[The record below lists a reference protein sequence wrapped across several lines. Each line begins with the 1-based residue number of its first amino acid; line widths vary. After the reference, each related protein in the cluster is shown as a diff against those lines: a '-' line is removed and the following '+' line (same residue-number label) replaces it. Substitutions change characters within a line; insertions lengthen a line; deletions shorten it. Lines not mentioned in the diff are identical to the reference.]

1 MSRYVFKLPD
11 LGEGTV
17 DAEIVSWRVKPG
29 DVVCEDDVIV
39 EVMTEKAAVEVPAP
53 VSGRVLSTT
62 GSPGDSVPVGA
73 ELIVIETGAADAAT
87 EAAAPSA
94 APKPAAAEPAP
105 AAASQST
112 APQAVAPQSTA
123 ARAAPGQPAAAQSAA
138 SQPTGSAS
146 APSQV
151 MPERKPPARTTP
163 PAREPGNGR
172 GHNGS
177 ARGGRIATSPAIR
190 RRAHE
195 AGIDLTQ
202 LSGSGP
208 NGRILRQDFE
218 AFVSGRRESRSRP
231 SGGQPAT
238 GRDEIQEIKV
248 IGLRR
253 LIAQRMS
260 ESKRNIPH
268 FAYVEEVD
276 VTELESLRTHLNGHL
291 PQGAAT
297 LTYLPFLVSALVRVL
312 GSFPQCNALYD
323 AERGV
328 IVRHSAVHVGIAT
341 QTPDGL
347 KVPVVRHAGTLSL
360 WELAAEIR
368 RVSEAARTNKATREE
383 LSGSTITVTSLGRL
397 GGIASTPIINS
408 PEVGIL
414 GINRAVER
422 PMVHAGAIAVRRMM
436 NLSSSFDHRFVDG
449 HDAAAMIKAL
459 KEHLEHPATIFI

>member
-1 MSRYVFKLPD
+1 
-11 LGEGTV
+11 
-17 DAEIVSWRVKPG
+17 
-29 DVVCEDDVIV
+29 
-39 EVMTEKAAVEVPAP
+39 
-53 VSGRVLSTT
+53 
-62 GSPGDSVPVGA
+62 
-73 ELIVIETGAADAAT
+73 
-87 EAAAPSA
+87 
-94 APKPAAAEPAP
+94 
-105 AAASQST
+105 
-112 APQAVAPQSTA
+112 
-123 ARAAPGQPAAAQSAA
+123 
-138 SQPTGSAS
+138 
-146 APSQV
+146 

-177 ARGGRIATSPAIR
+177 ARGGRVATSPAIR

-231 SGGQPAT
+231 TGGQPVA
-238 GRDEIQEIKV
+238 GRDDIQEIKV

-276 VTELESLRTHLNGHL
+276 VTELESLRAHLNRQL
-291 PQGAAT
+291 PQGAGA

-312 GSFPQCNALYD
+312 GNFPQCNALYD

-341 QTPDGL
+341 QTADGL

-383 LSGSTITVTSLGRL
+383 LSGSTITVTSLGKL

-449 HDAAAMIKAL
+449 HDAAAMIQAL